1 MSKEGVKIVIINTEY
16 IQTDASSFKSV
27 VQKFTGKNS
36 SSPAPAKVTPAA
48 YRRGYDHGDD
58 NKLLKDLSPLD
69 ELLGLYANEVVRDR

>member
-16 IQTDASSFKSV
+16 IQTDVSSFKSV

-36 SSPAPAKVTPAA
+36 TSPAPVKATPAA
-48 YRRGYDHGDD
+48 YRRRYDHGDD

-69 ELLGLYANEVVRDR
+69 ELVGLYSNEVVRN